1 MARTSW
7 RTRAA
12 AAFALLASAFPGASL
27 PARAEPVGIEV
38 AYLPLMGIAPL
49 FVMDQ
54 EGWAKQAG
62 LDLKLTKFSSGP
74 AIIQALG
81 SGKFDGV
88 YMAVSP
94 VLVAKSAGV
103 DLKIVAASGRESHAF
118 LAAGKLADAFKDAPS
133 PKAAFSAF
141 AKANGRPAKVA
152 SLPRGSMPDTLLRYY
167 MEQSGLTAEDVQI
180 LSQGEEQ
187 VRQAVLA
194 GAADGALM
202 PEPIIT
208 ILERKM
214 PSAKVIADGHALM
227 AGHPGFVLA
236 LRSSFI
242 DQHPDAAAKIAA
254 LNTRAAAFIQADPEK
269 AADDIFAFFGKGLID
284 KEIMVAALKSPYNPP
299 LDRLSDIVS
308 GSRNLQDYLLKI
320 GSQTKPVD
328 IDALFYAPA
337 LNPTSA
343 SK

>member
-1 MARTSW
+1 MAHTSW
-7 RTRAA
+7 TTRILAA
-12 AAFALLASAFPGASL
+12 LALAATTLPVSGV
-27 PARAEPVGIEV
+27 PARAEPVTVEV

-54 EGWAKQAG
+54 EGWASAAG
-62 LDLKLTKFSSGP
+62 IDLKLTKFSSGP

-94 VLVAKSAGV
+94 VLVAKGAGV

-118 LAAGKLADAFKDAPS
+118 LAAEPLARAFGDTAS
-133 PKAAFSAF
+133 PKAAFVAF
-141 AKANGRPAKVA
+141 AKANGRPAKIA

-167 MEQSGLTAEDVQI
+167 MEQNGLTAEDVQI

-187 VRQAVLA
+187 VRQAVLV

-214 PSAKVIADGHALM
+214 PTSKVIADGHALM

-236 LRSSFI
+236 MRTSFI
-242 DQHPDAAAKIAA
+242 EQHPEAAAKLAA
-254 LNTRAAAFIQADPEK
+254 LNVKAAAFIQANPDK
-269 AADDIFAFFGKGLID
+269 AADDIFAYFGKGLID
-284 KEIMVAALKSPYNPP
+284 KDIMVAALKSPYNPP
-299 LDRLSDIVS
+299 LDRLSDIVG
-308 GSRNLQDYLLKI
+308 GSKSLQDYLLKI
-320 GSQTKPVD
+320 GSQAKPVD

-337 LNPTSA
+337 LTQSSA

>member
-7 RTRAA
+7 TTRSLAA
-12 AAFALLASAFPGASL
+12 LALSAFALSLSSL
-27 PARAEPVGIEV
+27 PGRSEPTTVEI

-54 EGWAKQAG
+54 QGWTREAG

-94 VLVAKSAGV
+94 VLVAKAAGV
-103 DLKIVAASGRESHAF
+103 DLKVVAASGRESHAF
-118 LAAGKLADAFKDAPS
+118 LAAGPLAGTFKEAAS
-133 PKAAFSAF
+133 PKAAFAAF
-141 AKANGRPAKVA
+141 AKANGRPAKIA

-167 MEQSGLTAEDVQI
+167 MEQNGLTAEDVQI

-187 VRQAVLA
+187 VRQTMLA

-208 ILERKM
+208 ILEQKM
-214 PSAKVIADGHALM
+214 PAAKVIADGKALM

-242 DQHPDAAAKIAA
+242 DRNPDAALKLAA
-254 LNTRAAAFIQADPEK
+254 LNTRAAAFILANPDQ
-269 AADDIFAFFGKGLID
+269 AADAIFAFFGKGLID
-284 KEIMVAALKSPYNPP
+284 KDVMVAALKSPYNPP
-299 LDRLSDIVS
+299 LERLSDIVS
-308 GSRNLQDYLLKI
+308 GSKDLQDYLLKI

-337 LNPTSA
+337 LA
-343 SK
+343 QGGGAK